1 MLRYEPLEKGKLNT
15 DYDRLLRYQRTSL
28 DSWWSDGHQILFICF
43 NLYNDFEIRHKDL
56 HIVFIDLEKAYDKI
70 LMVDIDENWVL
81 FKHIDIIGD
90 IYDGVVANI
99 KTYGG
104 LTSEFFQSQFD
115 VIIRIESILIYH
127 SNR

>member
-1 MLRYEPLEKGKLNT
+1 M
-15 DYDRLLRYQRTSL
+15 
-28 DSWWSDGHQILFICF
+28 
-43 NLYNDFEIRHKDL
+43 